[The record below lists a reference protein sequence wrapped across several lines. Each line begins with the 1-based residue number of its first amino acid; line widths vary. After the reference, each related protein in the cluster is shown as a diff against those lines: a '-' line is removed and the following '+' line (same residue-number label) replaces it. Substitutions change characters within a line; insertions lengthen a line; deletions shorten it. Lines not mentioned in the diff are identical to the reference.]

1 VGFIYLPFHLLLL
14 FFGAGSFFIFL
25 FYWHRPSRVNR
36 IESVKETDAFS
47 NREAQRE
54 REREALWLIFR
65 DWGHCRPRSLLLLF
79 VWSRR
84 MEMELFQPLNST
96 NQELSSL
103 ERRKGKISL
112 LIKSKRKRRK
122 YGVVFYSIS
131 LPTIWCDWE
140 PLCVFARESAR
151 SYD

>member
-1 VGFIYLPFHLLLL
+1 MGRLYTVSSIYLPFHLFCFSLLVFYFIL
-14 FFGAGSFFIFL
+14 FFTDD
-25 FYWHRPSRVNR
+25 RPSRVNR
-36 IESVKETDAFS
+36 IESLKETDAFPT
-47 NREAQRE
+47 E
-54 REREALWLIFR
+54 RQREALWLIFR